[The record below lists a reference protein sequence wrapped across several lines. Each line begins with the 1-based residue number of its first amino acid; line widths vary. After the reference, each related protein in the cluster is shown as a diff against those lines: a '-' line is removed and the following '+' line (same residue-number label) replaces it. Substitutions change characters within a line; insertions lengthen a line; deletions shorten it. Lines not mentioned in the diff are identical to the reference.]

1 MSPDYAEQ
9 DLPPDTVT
17 ENGRTWEREK
27 FDRDSYQWVRPM
39 DEDEYDWDPEDDG
52 VSLVG
57 TDIPIRVVSVQYL
70 SGEWQ
75 VQGSETAGPDYHRP
89 GFTEVISSEYSES
102 YDTAEEA
109 FERVREFIKKLS

>member
-1 MSPDYAEQ
+1 MDYAEQ
-9 DLPPDTVT
+9 DLPPAKVT

-39 DEDEYDWDPEDDG
+39 GDDEYEWDPEKDN

-57 TDIPIRVVSVQYL
+57 TDVPIRLVSVQYI

-75 VQGSETAGPDYHRP
+75 VQGAETAGPDYHRP
-89 GFTEVISSEYSES
+89 GFTEVINSEFSDSFDE
-102 YDTAEEA
+102 AEEA
-109 FERVREFIKKLS
+109 FGTVREFIKKLS